1 MADDPYS
8 VLGLKK
14 GATEQDVS
22 RAFRRLAKKHH
33 PDANP
38 GDSSAEERFKAIN
51 AAHEYLLAKEPEAV
65 PMSEAAYDHAYAAE
79 LERKLRER
87 RGPVPPP
94 GIGAK
99 LKGALKGLLGKG

>member
-8 VLGLKK
+8 VLGLKQ

-38 GDSSAEERFKAIN
+38 GDSSAEERFKAIT
-51 AAHEYLLAKEPEAV
+51 AAHDYLLSKDPETA
-65 PMSEAAYDHAYAAE
+65 PIFTDPYDHAYAAE
-79 LERKLRER
+79 LEQKLRER
-87 RGPVPPP
+87 RGPLPAP

-99 LKGALKGLLGKG
+99 LKGAVKSLLGKG